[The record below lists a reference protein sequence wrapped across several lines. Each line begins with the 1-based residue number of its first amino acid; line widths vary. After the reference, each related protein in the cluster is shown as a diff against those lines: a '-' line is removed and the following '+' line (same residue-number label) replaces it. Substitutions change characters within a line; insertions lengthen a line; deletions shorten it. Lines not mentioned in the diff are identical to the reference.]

1 MNFNEYIPVIV
12 ALVGSAGLWGFLS
25 TKAKFTHEKAMKDNE
40 TRVQF
45 SDTLRIQ
52 VETLSNEN
60 KDLHTKVEQLLKE
73 MAHVRA
79 ELAESRATIKHLEEM
94 LRNK

>member
-52 VETLSNEN
+52 VE
-60 KDLHTKVEQLLKE
+60 QLLKE
-73 MAHVRA
+73 MAHIRA

>member
-1 MNFNEYIPVIV
+1 MNINEYIPVIV

-25 TKAKFTHEKAMKDNE
+25 TKAKFNHETAMKDNE

-45 SDTLRIQ
+45 SDTLRVQ

-60 KDLHTKVEQLLKE
+60 KDLHMKVEQLLKE
-73 MAHVRA
+73 MVHVRA
-79 ELAESRATIKHLEEM
+79 DLAESKATIKHLEEM